1 MCPAPLPLSVQSSP
15 TTHINFVKSYS
26 TLPNSNSLAHLT
38 LYLKSLL
45 IPFTSPLVLTS
56 FSISNS
62 FFTLLSLSLTPTFSR
77 ASQPQHKD
85 MVQAKKFRGVRQ
97 RQWGSWVSEIRHPL
111 LKRRVWLGTFE
122 TAEAAARAYDQA
134 AILMNG
140 QNAKTNFPTS
150 KNQAEDAT
158 PCGGDDTFLS
168 PKALSELL
176 STKLRKYCKDPAPS
190 LTCLRLDADNS
201 HIGVWQK
208 GAGPHSASNW
218 VMRVELGKKHTQGD
232 QSTGSP
238 HSTNGVAAGNEVEE
252 EDRVAL
258 QMIEELLNWN
268 YPCGASTSS
277 SSSNPQQLMQEEKR
291 SLNPC
296 HI

>member
-1 MCPAPLPLSVQSSP
+1 
-15 TTHINFVKSYS
+15 
-26 TLPNSNSLAHLT
+26 
-38 LYLKSLL
+38 
-45 IPFTSPLVLTS
+45 
-56 FSISNS
+56 
-62 FFTLLSLSLTPTFSR
+62 
-77 ASQPQHKD
+77 

-150 KNQAEDAT
+150 KNQGKDST
-158 PCGGDDTFLS
+158 PCNDETFLS

-176 STKLRKYCKDPAPS
+176 STKLRKCCKDPSPS

-208 GAGPHSASNW
+208 GAGSHSDSNW
-218 VMRVELGKKHTQGD
+218 VMRVELGKKQHKESGSS
-232 QSTGSP
+232 STI
-238 HSTNGVAAGNEVEE
+238 STPCNVGESDNTSNINNVVGNEVSE
-252 EDRVAL
+252 EDRIAM
-258 QMIEELLNWN
+258 QMIEELLNWD
-268 YPCGASTSS
+268 YPCGSNSTTPSAESS
-277 SSSNPQQLMQEEKR
+277 ISKFLK
-291 SLNPC
+291 
-296 HI
+296 